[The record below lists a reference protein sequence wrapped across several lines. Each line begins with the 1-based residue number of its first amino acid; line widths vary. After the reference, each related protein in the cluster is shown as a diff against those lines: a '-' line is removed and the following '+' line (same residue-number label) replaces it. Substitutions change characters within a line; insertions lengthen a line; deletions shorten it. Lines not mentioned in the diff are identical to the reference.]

1 MIFGMVQIGL
11 TYTNFDLDY
20 YLVFLSGMLLAAV
33 AANNYIR
40 RRVTGE
46 R

>member
-1 MIFGMVQIGL
+1 MIFGMVKIGL

-20 YLVFLSGMLLAAV
+20 YLVFLSGMLLVAV
-33 AANNYIR
+33 LANNYIR
-40 RRVTGE
+40 RRVTAE